1 MAGKVSEV
9 VTPYLC
15 LTHSFACSQPGQSL
29 FHFNTEVN
37 RWRHPRVEWIAP
49 FYITHFTGKGGGVGA
64 ESKDITLKNRWVVKL
79 SAVALW
85 ANGIY
90 CMPWLN
96 AERTA
101 VLLFFYCLWCLW
113 LSLAQC
119 LFETRW
125 RPMFLSPQCFAD
137 YREEWKV
144 LMCQT
149 PGLHIVVQVCF
160 GEMGNWYKDNSCWHF
175 QAQSLAHTLT
185 HDITRL
191 SIASGSA
198 GARCLCH
205 LEHSGQLS
213 AGCYVQPDAA
223 QYLWTMNMP
232 RSSRGL

>member
-1 MAGKVSEV
+1 MQCTKKKPVIRFFIYIYISIKNYTLQIQVRTSTDSKAGKVSEV
-9 VTPYLC
+9 VTQYLC

-49 FYITHFTGKGGGVGA
+49 FYINHFTGRGGGVGA

-113 LSLAQC
+113 LSLAQW

-137 YREEWKV
+137 YRKEWKV

-149 PGLHIVVQVCF
+149 PAPSWASYCCTGVLWRD
-160 GEMGNWYKDNSCWHF
+160 GE
-175 QAQSLAHTLT
+175 L
-185 HDITRL
+185 
-191 SIASGSA
+191 
-198 GARCLCH
+198 
-205 LEHSGQLS
+205 
-213 AGCYVQPDAA
+213 V
-223 QYLWTMNMP
+223 
-232 RSSRGL
+232 

>member
-1 MAGKVSEV
+1 MQCTKKKNIIRYIFFISIKNYTLQIQVRTSTDSMAGKVSEV

-15 LTHSFACSQPGQSL
+15 LTHSFGCSQPGQSL

-37 RWRHPRVEWIAP
+37 RWRLPRVEWIAP
-49 FYITHFTGKGGGVGA
+49 FYITHFTGRGGGVGA

-113 LSLAQC
+113 LSLAQW

-137 YREEWKV
+137 YRKEWKV

-149 PGLHIVVQVCF
+149 PAPS
-160 GEMGNWYKDNSCWHF
+160 W
-175 QAQSLAHTLT
+175 
-185 HDITRL
+185 
-191 SIASGSA
+191 ASYCCTG
-198 GARCLCH
+198 
-205 LEHSGQLS
+205 
-213 AGCYVQPDAA
+213 V
-223 QYLWTMNMP
+223 LW
-232 RSSRGL
+232 RDGKLV